1 MKKTLLTLQLLLI
14 SVWVFAQPHKGDG
27 PIPKERRDKI
37 ESMKVAFLTKRLS
50 ITSDE
55 AKVFWPVYNQMSD
68 ELYQLR
74 EKRRTEMRQL
84 RDDADNLSDKD
95 YERIFDSDLA
105 FRQAELDILKK
116 YQPQL
121 KKVLPLK
128 KLAKL
133 PRAEEDFKHELLERI
148 KENRGKGSGQS
159 GGNKGRN

>member
-1 MKKTLLTLQLLLI
+1 MKNHLLTVCLLVI
-14 SVWVFAQPHKGDG
+14 ATFAHAQPRKGDV

-37 ESMKVAFLTKRLS
+37 ESMKVAFLTQRLNIS
-50 ITSDE
+50 SEE

-68 ELYQLR
+68 ELFQLR
-74 EKRRTEMRQL
+74 EKRRTEIRQL
-84 RDDADNLSDKD
+84 RDDDANLTDKD
-95 YERIFDSDLA
+95 YERMFDSDLV

-133 PRAEEDFKHELLERI
+133 PRAEEDFKHELLERM
-148 KENRGKGSGQS
+148 KENRDNGDNRS
-159 GGNKGRN
+159 GGPKKRN

>member
-1 MKKTLLTLQLLLI
+1 MKKSLSTVCLLFI
-14 SVWVFAQPHKGDG
+14 AVFAIAQPHKGDG

-37 ESMKVAFLTKRLS
+37 ESMKVAFLTQRLNIS
-50 ITSDE
+50 SDE

-68 ELYQLR
+68 ELFQLR
-74 EKRRTEMRQL
+74 EKRRTEIRQL
-84 RDDADNLSDKD
+84 RDDDANLTDKD
-95 YERIFDSDLA
+95 YERMFDSDLV

-133 PRAEEDFKHELLERI
+133 PRAEEDFKHELLERM
-148 KENRGKGSGQS
+148 KENRDNGDNRS
-159 GGNKGRN
+159 GGPKKRN